1 MYDCRIAA
9 LKRGAEHWGDCVGEP
24 KQEVRALREVQEKPG
39 VTPADVVARS
49 RSERSERWI

>member
-1 MYDCRIAA
+1 MYDFRIAA
-9 LKRGAEHWGDCVGEP
+9 LKCGAEHWGDCVGEP

-49 RSERSERWI
+49 RSERSER